1 MIQTTNILT
10 GHWKVVE
17 GMESTIAV
25 NLVGAVLVRFLVLLE
40 LKECVRKYKSSGRL
54 SFVGSD
60 LKLTTKIKEYNGENG
75 ILDALADE
83 GGMT

>member
-1 MIQTTNILT
+1 MIQNTDILT

-25 NLVGAVLVRFLVLLE
+25 NLVGAVLVGFLVLLK
-40 LKECVRKYKSSGRL
+40 LKECVRKYKSGGRL

-60 LKLTTKIKEYNGENG
+60 LMLTTKFKEYNGENG
-75 ILDALADE
+75 ILNALADE
-83 GGMT
+83 GRMT